1 MLGTEAPVQFDDVAV
16 YFSEEEWE
24 CLEEWQKELYKDVM
38 KENYQ
43 TLVFVEQPEIVSR
56 IERGV
61 DPCIRVNETSEELRA
76 AGSVHSDAS
85 RIDASAMLQE
95 EELHMELQVQCP
107 EELLEDVGSQ
117 PEWDMVDIL
126 IFLDEFFDF

>member
-1 MLGTEAPVQFDDVAV
+1 MLQCQMPVQFDDVAV
-16 YFSEEEWE
+16 YFSEEEWDS
-24 CLEEWQKELYKDVM
+24 LEEWQKELYKDVM

-61 DPCIRVNETSEELRA
+61 EPCIRIHETSQQLQAANATRA
-76 AGSVHSDAS
+76 GTNLTDAGAVLPD
-85 RIDASAMLQE
+85 

-107 EELLEDVGSQ
+107 EELLDDVGSQ
-117 PEWDMVDIL
+117 PEWDMLDIL